1 MTNDNN
7 LLYKIGISLIPGIG
21 DINAKRLVAYT
32 GNIEAVFKEKKK
44 NLMKIPG
51 IGAVLADSILNH
63 NILTRA
69 EKEIEFINRY
79 QIKHR
84 FYLDEDYPA
93 RLKNCEDSPI
103 MLYYKGEVDFNRRK
117 VISIVGTRNATDYGK
132 ECCNRLI
139 EELQN
144 RKHHVLI
151 VSGLAYGIDICAHRA
166 ALKNGLDTVAV
177 LGHGLGTI
185 YPTVHKVTA
194 AEICKH
200 GALVTD
206 FVSDTLPDRQ
216 NFVKRNRIIAGLS
229 DVTIV
234 IESGIK
240 GGALITADIAVS
252 YNRDVM
258 AFPGRIDDICSHGC
272 NWLIKSNKA
281 ALVEGI
287 EDIEYLL
294 GWDVSSKK
302 AGDIQTELF
311 VDLGEEENKIVE
323 ILREH
328 GELTIDLISI
338 HANMPVSI
346 VSAQLLTIELA
357 GLVRSLPGKV
367 YKLVR

>member
-1 MTNDNN
+1 MSVDDN
-7 LLYKIGISLIPGIG
+7 LLYKIGLSLIPGIG

-32 GNIEAVFKEKKK
+32 GSAEAIFNEKKK

-51 IGAVLADSILNH
+51 IGEILADSILNQ

-69 EKEIEFINRY
+69 AKEIEFINHY
-79 QIKHR
+79 QIKSS

-103 MLYYKGEVDFNRRK
+103 MLYCKGDVDFNRRK
-117 VISIVGTRNATDYGK
+117 VISIVGTRKATDYGK
-132 ECCNRLI
+132 ECCNKLI
-139 EELQN
+139 DELQN
-144 RKHHVLI
+144 RKHQVLI
-151 VSGLAYGIDICAHRA
+151 ASGLAYGIDICAHRA

-185 YPTVHKVTA
+185 YPSVHKSTA
-194 AEICKH
+194 AEISKH

-216 NFVKRNRIIAGLS
+216 IFVKRNRIIAGLS

-258 AFPGRIDDICSHGC
+258 AFPGRTDDIYSHGC

-281 ALVEGI
+281 ALVEGL

-294 GWDVSSKK
+294 GWDVSSKQTI
-302 AGDIQTELF
+302 DIQPELF
-311 VDLGEEENKIVE
+311 VDLGDEEKKIVE

-338 HANMPVSI
+338 HANLPVSI
-346 VSAQLLTIELA
+346 VSAHLLTIEFA
-357 GLVRSLPGKV
+357 GVVRSLPGKV